1 MKNIPYFQVLGS
13 LLYFV
18 NCTRPIKIRGKL
30 DINHWVVLIWI
41 LSTIEIW
48 YSLVRH
54 NLGQT
59 TPKYYHG
66 YQTHHKDESMKI
78 VEDNDSSRSSSSFL
92 FTFAIGAIAW
102 RMRKQANEIEY
113 IATTLIIKGLWL
125 LYINQEW
132 DILQIYKFKLWRD
145 NQSCMKT

>member
-1 MKNIPYFQVLGS
+1 MLDKSDIANCSLISTPLTIPCKLSSSDSTQKDEEACFMKNIPYFQVLGS

-78 VEDNDSSRSSSSFL
+78 VE
-92 FTFAIGAIAW
+92 
-102 RMRKQANEIEY
+102 EIM
-113 IATTLIIKGLWL
+113 IL
-125 LYINQEW
+125 LAPHQVFCLL
-132 DILQIYKFKLWRD
+132 LQLV
-145 NQSCMKT
+145 QLHGV